1 MFTVLMG
8 DLVEPRRRFIGE
20 CSQGKESGCLRPR
33 RLLRLLADQCWQVYF
48 FNRLVGRLTAIVEDI
63 PGVTRDRN
71 YGLASFR
78 GFRFLAIDTGG
89 LSRSLKMVC
98 SSRCVSRLRLLSKKL
113 MLSFF

>member
-1 MFTVLMG
+1 MRMTFAIVG
-8 DLVEPRRRFIGE
+8 RPNV
-20 CSQGKESGCLRPR
+20 GKST
-33 RLLRLLADQCWQVYF
+33 F
-48 FNRLVGRLTAIVEDI
+48 FNRLVGRHTAIVEDI

-89 LSRSLKMVC
+89 FEPISEDGLLQQMR
-98 SSRCVSRLRLLSKKL
+98 VSRLRLLSKKP